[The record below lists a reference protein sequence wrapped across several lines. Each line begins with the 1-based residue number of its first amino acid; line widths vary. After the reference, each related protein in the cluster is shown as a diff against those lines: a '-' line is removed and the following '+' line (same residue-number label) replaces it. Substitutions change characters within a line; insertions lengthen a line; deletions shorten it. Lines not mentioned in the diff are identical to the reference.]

1 METIEEKANRF
12 VVFCLSQN
20 VQVPDKVQKDWEGGV
35 SLLWRRP
42 HGTANVWFREDGQE
56 RAFVVRHDD
65 TVRAGELGEWTA
77 AVRKIYNF
85 CQEDAQ

>member
-12 VVFCLSQN
+12 VVFCLGQN

-35 SLLWRRP
+35 SMLW
-42 HGTANVWFREDGQE
+42 HGVNGTANVWFREDGQE

-65 TVRAGELGEWTA
+65 TVRAGELGEWAA